1 LLGAHPFVGQ
11 NNYLLFF
18 ALAFEMKISV
28 AAFQLLVP
36 LSCYLIDGLPT
47 TGASGAGTG
56 KHGCNFNLMSLLAC
70 ILSLQYLLPLPSFE
84 VLVEHPMHHN
94 SIQNSYLCFMHV
106 ARLRCPTKPEI
117 SSQCSAMLSHGCH
130 STHMQLWTAHNLDVC
145 QPSKLDNLHSYLF
158 SPPKLR

>member
-1 LLGAHPFVGQ
+1 LLGALTFVRQ
-11 NNYLLFF
+11 NNYLLLF

-36 LSCYLIDGLPT
+36 LICYLIDGLPT

-56 KHGCNFNLMSLLAC
+56 KVGCNFNLMSLLAC
-70 ILSLQYLLPLPSFE
+70 ILSFQHLLPLPCFK

-106 ARLRCPTKPEI
+106 VRL
-117 SSQCSAMLSHGCH
+117 
-130 STHMQLWTAHNLDVC
+130 
-145 QPSKLDNLHSYLF
+145 
-158 SPPKLR
+158 